1 MDDFKQILTTTEAS
15 LIKQT
20 VALMETEGVTL
31 TFTEDAVD
39 ALARVAVEVNSSV
52 ENIGARR
59 LQTVLERVIDEISF
73 TATDRSG
80 ETVPIDAAY
89 VRSRVQ
95 DLAANADLSRFI
107 L

>member
-1 MDDFKQILTTTEAS
+1 
-15 LIKQT
+15 
-20 VALMETEGVTL
+20 METEGVTL
-31 TFTEDAVD
+31 SFTDDAVD

-89 VRSRVQ
+89 VRERVQ
-95 DLAANADLSRFI
+95 DLASNADLSRFI